1 MKPSHIF
8 WGLLFVGLG
17 LLVLINNFTTIFMDW
32 ATIWKLWPLTIIL
45 IGLSILIKHQ
55 SGKSV
60 IAGLAAIVLALA
72 IFASFKTATHFMSND
87 FRIDFG
93 DEGKHEVGTSEFTE
107 QYDSTLKYATLNFDG
122 GAGTF
127 NISDTTDYLIYAKT
141 IGYKN
146 NYDLSRLDTDS
157 STILDFDMGDKA
169 IFRFGDN
176 YKNTVDLALNP
187 KPIWNMNFNVGAA
200 SMDFDLTQF
209 RTKEISV
216 DMGAASVKIKLG
228 NLYTETNVSV
238 DAGASDIN
246 IFVPRESGCKIITDG
261 ALSSKHFNDF
271 KKIDSDNYQTEN
283 FNEAASK
290 IYIEIECG
298 VSSISVERY

>member
-17 LLVLINNFTTIFMDW
+17 LLVLINNFTNIFMDW
-32 ATIWKLWPLTIIL
+32 ATIWKLWPLTIVL
-45 IGLSILIKHQ
+45 IGLSILVKHQ

-72 IFASFKTATHFMSND
+72 IFASFKTLTSLVNND
-87 FRIDFG
+87 FNVVFG
-93 DEGKHEVGTSEFTE
+93 DDADYEYTTTEFTE
-107 QYDSTLKYATLNFDG
+107 QYDSTLMFATLNFDA
-122 GAGTF
+122 GAGEFIISQTTENLIAATAEGMKHNF
-127 NISDTTDYLIYAKT
+127 KLTRFDSDSSANI
-141 IGYKN
+141 
-146 NYDLSRLDTDS
+146 DLSMRQKS
-157 STILDFDMGDKA
+157 

-176 YKNTVDLALNP
+176 YKNTVNINLNP
-187 KPIWNMNFNVGAA
+187 RPVWDMNFDVGAA

-209 RTKEISV
+209 KTRDITV
-216 DMGAASVKIKLG
+216 DMGAASIKMKLG
-228 NLYTETNVSV
+228 SLNPETNLSV

-246 IFVPRESGCKIITDG
+246 IFVPKESGCKIVTDG
-261 ALSSKHFNDF
+261 ALSSKHFDEF

-283 FNEAASK
+283 FGEAANK
-290 IYIEIECG
+290 VYINIECG

>member
-45 IGLSILIKHQ
+45 IGLAILIKHQ
-55 SGKSV
+55 YGKSI

-72 IFASFKTATHFMSND
+72 IFASFKTATHFFSND
-87 FRIDFG
+87 FQIDIG
-93 DEGKHEVGTSEFTE
+93 DDGNFEFATTE
-107 QYDSTLKYATLNFDG
+107 FNEKYDSTLIFATLNFEA

-127 NISDTTDYLIYAKT
+127 NISDTTENLIAAKT
-141 IGYKN
+141 IGHKN
-146 NYDLSRLDTDS
+146 NYKLIRLDTDS
-157 STILDFDMGDKA
+157 SSIIEFDMGDKA

-176 YKNTVDLALNP
+176 YKNTVDIALNS
-187 KPIWNMNFNVGAA
+187 KQIWDMNFDVGAA
-200 SMDFDLTQF
+200 SMDFDLTKF
-209 RTKEISV
+209 KTKDVTV
-216 DMGAASVKIKLG
+216 DMGAAAVNIKLG
-228 NLYTETNVSV
+228 DLLPETKLSV

-246 IFVPRESGCKIITDG
+246 IFIPKESGCKIVTDG
-261 ALSSKHFNDF
+261 ALSSKHFNEF
-271 KKIDSDNYQTEN
+271 EKIDSDNFETEN
-283 FNEAASK
+283 FKEAVNK
-290 IYIEIECG
+290 IYIDIECG

>member
-17 LLVLINNFTTIFMDW
+17 LLVLINNFTTIFMEW

-45 IGLSILIKHQ
+45 IGLSILVKHQ
-55 SGKSV
+55 SGKAV

-72 IFASFKTATHFMSND
+72 IFASFKTATQFFSND
-87 FRIDFG
+87 FQIDLG
-93 DEGKHEVGTSEFTE
+93 DDANYEFTTTE
-107 QYDSTLKYATLNFDG
+107 FNETYDSALTYATLNFDA

-127 NISDTTDYLIYAKT
+127 NIADTTYNLIAAIT
-141 IGYKN
+141 EGHKN
-146 NYDLSRLDTDS
+146 NYKLKRLDTDS
-157 STILDFDMGDKA
+157 SSIIDFNMGDKA
-169 IFRFGDN
+169 IFRFGDD
-176 YKNTVDLALNP
+176 YKNTVNIDLNP
-187 KPIWNMNFNVGAA
+187 KPVWNMNFNVGAA

-209 RTKEISV
+209 KTRDITV
-216 DMGAASVKIKLG
+216 DMGAASINIKLG
-228 NLYTETNVSV
+228 DLFPETKLSV

-246 IFVPRESGCKIITDG
+246 IFVPKESGCKIITDG

-271 KKIDSDNYQTEN
+271 EKIDSDNFQTEN
-283 FNEAASK
+283 FKEAVNK
-290 IYIEIECG
+290 VYIDIECG

>member
-32 ATIWKLWPLTIIL
+32 ATIWKLWPLTIVL

-55 SGKSV
+55 YGKSI

-72 IFASFKTATHFMSND
+72 IFASFKTATHFVSND

-93 DEGKHEVGTSEFTE
+93 DDAKHEIVNSEFTE
-107 QYDSTLKYATLNFDG
+107 QFDSTLKSATLNFEA

-127 NISDTTDYLIYAKT
+127 NILDTTAYLIYAKT

-146 NYDLSRLDTDS
+146 NYHLTRFDTDS
-157 STILDFDMGDKA
+157 STNVDFDMGDKA
-169 IFRFGDN
+169 IFRFGEN
-176 YKNTVDLALNP
+176 YKNKVDIALNP
-187 KPIWNMNFNVGAA
+187 KPIWDMNFNVGAA

-209 RTKEISV
+209 KTNEISI
-216 DMGAASVKIKLG
+216 DMGAASVKIRLG
-228 NLYTETNVSV
+228 NLSPETNLSV

-246 IFVPRESGCKIITDG
+246 IFVPKESGCKIVTDG
-261 ALSSKHFNDF
+261 ALSSKHFSEF
-271 KKIDSDNYQTEN
+271 KKIDSDNFETEN
-283 FNEAASK
+283 FNEAIDK
-290 IYIEIECG
+290 VYIEIDCG

>member
-55 SGKSV
+55 YGKSI

-72 IFASFKTATHFMSND
+72 IFASFKTATHFLSND
-87 FRIDFG
+87 FQIDLGEDGNYEFATTEF
-93 DEGKHEVGTSEFTE
+93 DEA
-107 QYDSTLKYATLNFDG
+107 YDSTLTFATLNFDG

-127 NISDTTDYLIYAKT
+127 NITDTTENLIAATT
-141 IGYKN
+141 IGHKN
-146 NYDLSRLDTDS
+146 NYTLSRLDTDS
-157 STILDFDMGDKA
+157 SSIIDFDMGDKA
-169 IFRFGDN
+169 IFRFGDD
-176 YKNTVDLALNP
+176 YKNTVDISLNS
-187 KPIWNMNFNVGAA
+187 KPIWDMNFNVGAA

-209 RTKEISV
+209 KTRDISV
-216 DMGAASVKIKLG
+216 DMGAAAINIKLG
-228 NLYTETNVSV
+228 DLYSDTKLSV

-246 IFVPRESGCKIITDG
+246 IFVPRESGCQIVTDG
-261 ALSSKHFNDF
+261 ALSSKHFKEF
-271 KKIDSDNYQTEN
+271 EKIESDHYESDN
-283 FNEAASK
+283 FNEAVNK
-290 IYIEIECG
+290 VYIDIECG